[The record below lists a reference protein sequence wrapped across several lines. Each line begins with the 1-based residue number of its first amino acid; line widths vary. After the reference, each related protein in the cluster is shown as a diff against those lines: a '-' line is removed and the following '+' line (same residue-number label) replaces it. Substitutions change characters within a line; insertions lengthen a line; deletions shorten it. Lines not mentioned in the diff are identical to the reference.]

1 MTATAGTDAAPPLR
15 DRLLVLDLAT
25 IKPMQWLRPG
35 PLPLGELLIGALFA
49 LVGVVTGFLAPT
61 PLRGALDF
69 APPWVVGGFL
79 LVLGAFFIVR
89 GLRGIMS
96 RNKL

>member
-1 MTATAGTDAAPPLR
+1 
-15 DRLLVLDLAT
+15 
-25 IKPMQWLRPG
+25 MQWLKPG
-35 PLPLGELLIGALFA
+35 PLPLGELLVGVFFA
-49 LVGVVTGFLAPT
+49 LIGVTTGFVVPT

-79 LVLGAFFIVR
+79 LVLGAVLIVR
-89 GLRGIMS
+89 GLRGITS